1 MKMPMPI
8 PDITRGS
15 SGPGAGGG
23 LTHLPTTSRLI
34 MQENLCLLRRRWQL
48 AKAMS
53 AGTGSKT
60 DRTDQTPWL
69 WSMLAGMEADTL
81 STIAATGVPIFSVP
95 FRDLMTLDPEL
106 GSIDASWAGSDE
118 PGGAA
123 ELFAA
128 LIARLE
134 AVRTEPV
141 EAAIRFGL
149 ERQQLAWLDRQTTYE
164 LGGVAR
170 AALVG
175 VRIGVREE
183 WFQHVIA
190 SDLNQRTRAQLAIL
204 SRTH

>member
-1 MKMPMPI
+1 MPAHCSP
-8 PDITRGS
+8 RGL
-15 SGPGAGGG
+15 A
-23 LTHLPTTSRLI
+23 HLPTTQRLI
-34 MQENLCLLRRRWQL
+34 QQENLTLLHRRWRL
-48 AKAMS
+48 ARAIK
-53 AGTGSKT
+53 AGTCPRNKCA
-60 DRTDQTPWL
+60 DQTPWL
-69 WSMLAGMEADTL
+69 WEILANLEAEAVTAIA
-81 STIAATGVPIFSVP
+81 STSVPIFSVP

-128 LIARLE
+128 LIARHE
-134 AVRTEPV
+134 AARTEPV

-149 ERQQLAWLDRQTTYE
+149 ERQQLTWLDRQTSYE
-164 LGGVAR
+164 LGAVAH

-175 VRIGVREE
+175 VRIAVREE

-190 SDLNQRTRAQLAIL
+190 SDLNQRARAQLAIL